1 MKTPAF
7 WTLAVCAA
15 LLPPGRAAAKPRA
28 DTGRG
33 QHERTQAE
41 QGGRNRGVLVERA
54 QRMTTKG
61 STSMARRASKPAFK
75 PPCFSPAVH
84 VTRRRGDVVEHR
96 NLALTFCDTSPNP
109 AALDSLSVLARPR
122 DVERPLMP
130 EIRAYRRRPAD
141 RGPSAGRRL
150 PDHLSEHV
158 VRVHPDLLGRLQK
171 VAEHFPGKAIEV
183 ISGHR
188 PDARDTSR
196 HHDGRA
202 LDLRVDGVSREALR
216 DFLRRID
223 ATGVGYY
230 PNSYFVHMDVRDKR
244 GYWVD
249 RSGPGEAADYGTKPP
264 TRREIDRERDSIVAS
279 AIRDLSALGDAITVP
294 EAADPALGDAEEHD
308 EPAEDTLTREQIGQI
323 RAEALGAVEAL

>member
-1 MKTPAF
+1 MKAPAF

-15 LLPPGRAAAKPRA
+15 LLPPGRAAARPRS
-28 DTGRG
+28 DTGPG
-33 QHERTQAE
+33 QHEKAQAE
-41 QGGRNRGVLVERA
+41 QGERTRSASVERA
-54 QRMTTKG
+54 HRVPPKERA
-61 STSMARRASKPAFK
+61 SMARRAPKATVK
-75 PPCFSPAVH
+75 PPCFAPAVH
-84 VTRRRGDVVEHR
+84 VTRRRGDMVENRHMS
-96 NLALTFCDTSPNP
+96 LTFCDTSPNP

-122 DVERPLMP
+122 DVVRPLMP

-141 RGPSAGRRL
+141 RGPLAGRRR
-150 PDHLSEHV
+150 PDYLSEHV

-188 PDARDTSR
+188 PTARDTSR
-196 HHDGRA
+196 HHDGHA

-216 DFLRRID
+216 DVLRQID
-223 ATGVGYY
+223 ETGVGYY
-230 PNSYFVHMDVRDKR
+230 PNSYFVHMDVREKR

-249 RSGPGEAADYGTKPP
+249 RSGPGEAADYGTEPP
-264 TRREIDRERDSIVAS
+264 NRREVDRERDRVVAS
-279 AIRDLSALGDAITVP
+279 AIRDLSALGDAITAP
-294 EAADPALGDAEEHD
+294 ETADPGLGDTEEHD